1 MLTGLLGRSNATISI
16 NVPAHGLAVV
26 LGFECQV
33 AIEGAGNDAVIAYG
47 PIAIQPQTNDVDD
60 EGVTWLGRP
69 YIERSGFGVAAE
81 DAWDPF
87 FVGSASING
96 GGVNGVTWRDG

>member
-1 MLTGLLGRSNATISI
+1 MVDLVTPSAGLDALHRKTGVGADVRSLRA
-16 NVPAHGLAVV
+16 LA
-26 LGFECQV
+26 
-33 AIEGAGNDAVIAYG
+33 IGAGLISAILFVVVGIAYQLQSYG
-47 PIAIQPQTNDVDD
+47 DGSIFSYAI
-60 EGVTWLGRP
+60 
-69 YIERSGFGVAAE
+69 AAE